1 MNRTTLKTS
10 DPHFFINLS
19 VVTGAVVV
27 LAGWLLPLDGLDYA
41 TTDSTTA
48 PQPAITAPSIEK
60 SINREP
66 AKLLLEKPA
75 VIKISHEKETS
86 SSIHPL

>member
-1 MNRTTLKTS
+1 MKKTS
-10 DPHFFINLS
+10 DPHFISLS

-27 LAGWLLPLDGLDYA
+27 SARWLLPLGGLDHA
-41 TTDSTTA
+41 TTDSTAA
-48 PQPAITAPSIEK
+48 PQPAITAPSLEK

-86 SSIHPL
+86 SSIHPS